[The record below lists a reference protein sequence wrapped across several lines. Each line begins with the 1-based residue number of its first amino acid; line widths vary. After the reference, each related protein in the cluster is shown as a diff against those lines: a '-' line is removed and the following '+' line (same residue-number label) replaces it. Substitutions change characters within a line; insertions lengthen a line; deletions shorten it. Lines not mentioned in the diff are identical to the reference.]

1 MRRDRQPLLRRLM
14 NQKTMLA
21 LGALAIFVVG
31 SGLIQLVLRRR
42 AVDDDI
48 ARLEAEARQLEGKN
62 SDMLTL
68 IQRFQTSGF
77 LEREARLKLNMQKPG
92 ETVVVIERTVPVV
105 ASTTVRTVAVR
116 DANWKRWWWY
126 FFDRTRLVRAD

>member
-1 MRRDRQPLLRRLM
+1 
-14 NQKTMLA
+14 MLA
-21 LGALAIFVVG
+21 VGALAIFVVG

-92 ETVVVIERTVPVV
+92 ETVVVIERTVPAA
-105 ASTTVRTVAVR
+105 ASTTVRAVAVR